1 MLILTDYIFGERFV
15 YYECTNRDL
24 KIRPIYECRSDES
37 LKTKSKEL
45 KRLTYTGFLEGLEHL
60 KIETD
65 ENVTKTRFK
74 EKGEDHVVEVEVSTV
89 RFLKVNS

>member
-1 MLILTDYIFGERFV
+1 
-15 YYECTNRDL
+15 
-24 KIRPIYECRSDES
+24 
-37 LKTKSKEL
+37 L